1 MTGRNLMIE
10 KSKTAMAAEDIHA
23 MLDFIRSRETDS

>member
-10 KSKTAMAAEDIHA
+10 KPKTAMAAEDIRA
-23 MLDFIRSRETDS
+23 MLDFIRPRKTDS